1 MRLRLWPYF
10 FRQALININN
20 NRVVHFIGLGT
31 MVVSLLIF
39 GTFLLVFVNIN
50 TWIEGWGHSLTMS
63 VYLQDGIKE
72 KNREK
77 IASHIRSLPAAE
89 IKRFISKEEALK
101 DLKSVLGSEAGLLKD
116 LSKNP
121 LPASFEVIFKYVT
134 DLRSD
139 PQIIKKELE
148 SIDGVEEVQYSE
160 EWLKRFEG
168 LMNMIKLVGF
178 IIGGLLFIGILF
190 IVINTIKLTIYS
202 RKEEIEILKLVG
214 ATDWFVK
221 TPFLL
226 EGVIQGMLS
235 GILTILTL
243 FSIYLFLCTKKMHF
257 LGLGVLE
264 FIFIPYDYTL
274 SILLISIA
282 LGLGGSFIAVRR
294 FFEV

>member
-1 MRLRLWPYF
+1 
-10 FRQALININN
+10 
-20 NRVVHFIGLGT
+20 

-50 TWIEGWGHSLTMS
+50 AWIEGWGHSLTMS

-89 IKRFISKEEALK
+89 IKHFISKEEALK
-101 DLKSVLGSEAGLLKD
+101 DLKSVLGSEAGLLKG

-202 RKEEIEILKLVG
+202 RKEEIEIFKLVG

-221 TPFLL
+221 APFLL

-243 FSIYLFLCTKKMHF
+243 FSVYLFLCTKKMHF

-274 SILLISIA
+274 SIILISIA

>member
-116 LSKNP
+116 QSKNP

-139 PQIIKKELE
+139 PQVIKKELE

-235 GILTILTL
+235 GILAILTL
-243 FSIYLFLCTKKMHF
+243 FSVYLFLCTKKMHF

-264 FIFIPYDYTL
+264 FIFIPHDYTL
-274 SILLISIA
+274 SIFLISIA
-282 LGLGGSFIAVRR
+282 LGLGGSFIALRR

>member
-1 MRLRLWPYF
+1 M
-10 FRQALININN
+10 NINK

-77 IASHIRSLPAAE
+77 IASHIRSLPGAE
-89 IKRFISKEEALK
+89 IKRFISKEQALK
-101 DLKSVLGSEAGLLKD
+101 DLKNVLGSEAGLLKS
-116 LSKNP
+116 LSENP

-139 PQIIKKELE
+139 PQIIKKGFE

-202 RKEEIEILKLVG
+202 RKEEVEILKLVG

-226 EGVIQGMLS
+226 EGVIQGVLS

>member
-235 GILTILTL
+235 GILAILTL
-243 FSIYLFLCTKKMHF
+243 FSVYLFLCTKKMHF

-264 FIFIPYDYTL
+264 FIFIPHDYTL
-274 SILLISIA
+274 SIFLISIA
-282 LGLGGSFIAVRR
+282 LGLGGSFIALRR

>member
-10 FRQALININN
+10 FRQTLININN

-50 TWIEGWGHSLTMS
+50 AWVEGWGHSLTMS
-63 VYLQDGIKE
+63 VYLQDGIEE

-77 IASHIRSLPAAE
+77 IASHIRNLPAAE
-89 IKRFISKEEALK
+89 IKHFISKEEALK
-101 DLKSVLGSEAGLLKD
+101 DLKSVLGSEAGFLKD

-221 TPFLL
+221 VPFLL
-226 EGVIQGMLS
+226 EGVIQGISS
-235 GILTILTL
+235 GILAILTL
-243 FSIYLFLCTKKMHF
+243 FSVYRFLCTKKIHF

-264 FIFIPYDYTL
+264 FVFIPRDYTL

>member
-10 FRQALININN
+10 FRQTLININN

-63 VYLQDGIKE
+63 VYLQDGIE
-72 KNREK
+72 EESREK
-77 IASHIRSLPAAE
+77 IASHIRNLPAAE
-89 IKRFISKEEALK
+89 IKYFISKEQALK
-101 DLKSVLGSEAGLLKD
+101 DLKSILGSEAGLFKD

-121 LPASFEVIFKYVT
+121 LPASFEVIFKKVT

-139 PQIIKKELE
+139 PQIIKKDLE
-148 SIDGVEEVQYSE
+148 SIDGVEEIQYSE

-235 GILTILTL
+235 GILAILTL
-243 FSIYLFLCTKKMHF
+243 FSVYLFLCTKKMHF

-264 FIFIPYDYTL
+264 FVFIPHDYTI
-274 SILLISIA
+274 SIFLISIA

>member
-1 MRLRLWPYF
+1 MRLKLWSYF

-31 MVVSLLIF
+31 MIVSLLIF

-50 TWIEGWGHSLTMS
+50 TWIEGWGRSLSMS

-77 IASHIRSLPAAE
+77 IASHIRSIPAAE
-89 IKRFISKEEALK
+89 IQHFISKEQALK
-101 DLKSVLGSEAGLLKD
+101 DLKSALGPEAGLLKG

-121 LPASFEVIFKYVT
+121 LPASFEVVFKDVAG
-134 DLRSD
+134 LRSD
-139 PQIIKKELE
+139 PQKIKKEIE
-148 SIDGVEEVQYSE
+148 SIYGVEEVQYSE

-168 LMNMIKLVGF
+168 LMNMIRLVGF

-221 TPFLL
+221 VPFLL
-226 EGVIQGMLS
+226 EGVIQGILS
-235 GILTILTL
+235 GILAILTL
-243 FSIYLFLCTKKMHF
+243 FSVYLFLSTKKIHF

-264 FIFIPYDYTL
+264 FVFIPRDYTL
-274 SILLISIA
+274 SILFISIA
-282 LGLGGSFIAVRR
+282 LGLVGSFIAVRR